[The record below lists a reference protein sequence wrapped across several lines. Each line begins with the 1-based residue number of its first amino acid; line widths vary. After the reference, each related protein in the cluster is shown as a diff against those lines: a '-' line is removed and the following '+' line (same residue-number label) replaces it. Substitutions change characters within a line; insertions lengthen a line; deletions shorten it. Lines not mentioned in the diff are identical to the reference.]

1 MRSFQ
6 QRLSEFDARGVRV
19 VGISVDAPDINQ
31 RQSQKLGYT
40 LPLLSDPNVKVI
52 RRYDV
57 LHPGAGPK
65 GADIAR
71 PAEFLLDSNSVVR
84 WVNLTENIAVRARPE
99 QVLQAIE
106 QLEHAAN
113 AETTRPLTTDWNL

>member
-6 QRLSEFDARGVRV
+6 RRISEFDARGVRV
-19 VGISVDAPDINQ
+19 VGISVDPPEINR

-40 LPLLSDPNVKVI
+40 FPLLSDPKAEVI

-65 GADIAR
+65 GANVAR
-71 PAEFLLDSNSVVR
+71 PAEFLIDSNGVVR

-99 QVLQAIE
+99 QVLDAFNQIGP
-106 QLEHAAN
+106 AAQ
-113 AETTRPLTTDWNL
+113 

>member
-1 MRSFQ
+1 LRSFQ
-6 QRLSEFDARGVRV
+6 QRLSEFDSRGVRV
-19 VGISVDAPDINQ
+19 VGISVDPPEINQ

-40 LPLLSDPNVKVI
+40 FPLLSDPKMQII

-71 PAEFLLDSNSVVR
+71 PAEFFLDSNGIVR

-99 QVLQAIE
+99 QVLEALS
-106 QLEHAAN
+106 QLRAVGQ
-113 AETTRPLTTDWNL
+113 

>member
-1 MRSFQ
+1 LRSFQ
-6 QRLSEFDARGVRV
+6 QKLPEFDARGIRV
-19 VGISVDAPDINQ
+19 VGISVDPPEINR

-40 LPLLSDPNVKVI
+40 FSLLSDPKAQLI

-65 GADIAR
+65 GADVAR
-71 PAEFLLDSNSVVR
+71 PAEFLIDSHGIVR

-99 QVLQAIE
+99 QVL
-106 QLEHAAN
+106 N
-113 AETTRPLTTDWNL
+113 AFNQIAPTVQ